1 LLACF
6 GFFEYKTKMLPQPI
20 ENLAEKF
27 RKFPGIGFRS
37 SQKLALDILQTY
49 QEDYQ
54 ELLIALDFM
63 RKNVDFCQ
71 NCGFFSQGKICDICS
86 NKNRTDLQICLVE
99 KPTDIITLERSESFR
114 GKYHVLQNLISPLEN
129 IFPENTTL
137 SDLFDH
143 RIPQAL
149 NSTEFLHQNQKDTLN
164 QTPNPIQ
171 LELILFF
178 KAGFSAEATTAYL
191 RETVAQKGW
200 QSKIK
205 ITRLAQGLP
214 LYYNPDTLDQATMI
228 RALEDRREV

>member
-1 LLACF
+1 
-6 GFFEYKTKMLPQPI
+6 MLPQPI

-37 SQKLALDILQTY
+37 SQKLALDILQTP

-54 ELLIALDFM
+54 ELLLALDAM
-63 RKNVDFCQ
+63 RKSVHFCQ
-71 NCGFFSQGKICDICS
+71 NCGFFAQHNFCDICS
-86 NKNRTDLQICLVE
+86 NKSRSDWQICLVE
-99 KPTDIITLERSESFR
+99 KPTDIITLERSESYR

-137 SDLFDH
+137 EDLLEK
-143 RIPQAL
+143 RIPEVL
-149 NSTEFLHQNQKDTLN
+149 NSQKFLHQNEKDALN
-164 QTPNPIQ
+164 SSSESTK

-178 KAGFSAEATTAYL
+178 KVGFSAEATTAYL
-191 RETVAQKGW
+191 RENILQKGW
-200 QSKIK
+200 QKLIK

-214 LYYNPDTLDQATMI
+214 LYYNPDTLDQATMA